1 MIKQST
7 IEEIKSRMDIYEV
20 VSGFVRLK
28 KSGSGYKGLSP
39 FSNEKT
45 PSFMVAPVKGIFK
58 CFSSGKGG
66 DAISFMMEI
75 DGLSYVEALRYL
87 AQKYGIEII
96 EDEKSVNYEEEQS
109 KRESLFIILNF
120 AKNFYNKNLLESDE
134 GKSIGLSYFR
144 DRGFDDDIIKTFE
157 LGYAF
162 DQWDS
167 LIKAAKKRGFND
179 DLLEVSGLKIVKENN
194 EQYDR
199 FRGRV
204 IFPIHNMSGK
214 VIAFGARILKIIEN
228 QPKYINSSETDLYHK
243 SKILYGIFQSKNAI
257 RKEDNC
263 YLVEGYT
270 DVISLHQAGIKNV
283 VASSGTALTEDQV
296 KLIKRFTDNVT
307 MLFDGD
313 SAGVKASMRGINIIL
328 EEGLNVKVVPF
339 PKGRDPDSYSRELGG
354 EIFKT
359 YLSENAKD
367 FISFKTDTF
376 LKEGKNNPLKKTEA
390 IREIVQSIALIPDTI
405 KRTIYIQQCSLQL
418 GIDED
423 ILIREQN
430 KLLIKKNQERN
441 NKAKNAALNDTYIV
455 EEIEEREDKKN
466 DFSNAIAL
474 QEKESIRILINYGA
488 DIILI
493 NGEEENTQIEQ
504 SVINFYLN
512 EFEYIEFETPIYKK
526 ILEIFKSKLKE
537 GVIIDSKYLMTS
549 DNQEIK
555 KETASLIADKY
566 EVSKYWDKK
575 YNIPIPDEK
584 DNLKSAIY
592 TNVARL
598 KFRIVRKMIEENIKK
613 LKVSESEKITDELL
627 DIQTDLKEKE
637 MSIAE
642 ILGNVTIK

>member
-1 MIKQST
+1 
-7 IEEIKSRMDIYEV
+7 
-20 VSGFVRLK
+20 
-28 KSGSGYKGLSP
+28 
-39 FSNEKT
+39 
-45 PSFMVAPVKGIFK
+45 MVAPVKGIFK